1 MSARSDEKQF
11 YRSKSF
17 KKSLSTSEIPLLVT
31 PPTPRQGIS
40 TVKGLEDIIILKDT
54 QAQERTKML
63 QPRDRRSTS
72 TLYQYDTSVTMR
84 QIIKSWIQ
92 FHGEILLG
100 TCLNFVFR
108 TQPQHRRGDLLKPW
122 QAAMFFTCIVML
134 LATIVFFLM
143 SFWKFM
149 QLR

>member
-1 MSARSDEKQF
+1 MGDYCSKTSLRKRSRSLPETGFKNTNIETFAEKMSARSDEKQF

-84 QIIKSWIQ
+84 
-92 FHGEILLG
+92 
-100 TCLNFVFR
+100 
-108 TQPQHRRGDLLKPW
+108 
-122 QAAMFFTCIVML
+122 
-134 LATIVFFLM
+134 
-143 SFWKFM
+143 
-149 QLR
+149 